1 MEVVFI
7 CDHQTC
13 GRSFPNAGALNCHKR
28 SCLPGR
34 KRLQSVLAKGKELW
48 EARKRARTA
57 AANLAKEASSS
68 VQTAPINR
76 LLQNTDSPNA
86 QSIRKSSVHG

>member
-7 CDHQTC
+7 CDHQSC

-34 KRLQSVLAKGKELW
+34 KRLQSALVKGKELW
-48 EARKRARTA
+48 EAKKRARTTA

-68 VQTAPINR
+68 VQTTR
-76 LLQNTDSPNA
+76 LLQNTDPNA
-86 QSIRKSSVHG
+86 QSVHKSLVHG

>member
-7 CDHQTC
+7 CDHQSC
-13 GRSFPNAGALNCHKR
+13 GRSFPNAGALNCHRR

-34 KRLQSVLAKGKELW
+34 KRLQSALAKGKELW
-48 EARKRARTA
+48 EAKKRARTA
-57 AANLAKEASSS
+57 AANLAKEALSS

-76 LLQNTDSPNA
+76 LLQNADSPNA
-86 QSIRKSSVHG
+86 QSVRKTLVHG